1 MPASSLLDILLVED
15 DPGDIRLIKEMLREA
30 PMRTNVSAAK
40 DGMQALAWL
49 KRTGSFAHAP
59 RPDLVLLDLNLPK
72 LNGQDVLEE
81 MKHDAEL
88 SQIPVVVLTTSSR
101 EQDVATTLSGGAA
114 TYLMKPLD
122 LDTFLLALE
131 RLGPPTH
138 SA

>member
-30 PMRTNVSAAK
+30 PMRTNVSVAK
-40 DGMQALAWL
+40 GGMQALAWL
-49 KRTGSFAHAP
+49 KRMGSFAHAP

-122 LDTFLLALE
+122 LETFLLALE
-131 RLGPPTH
+131 RLGR
-138 SA
+138 

>member
-1 MPASSLLDILLVED
+1 M
-15 DPGDIRLIKEMLREA
+15 
-30 PMRTNVSAAK
+30 
-40 DGMQALAWL
+40 
-49 KRTGSFAHAP
+49 GSFAHAP

-101 EQDVATTLSGGAA
+101 EQDIATTLSGGAA

-122 LDTFLLALE
+122 LEKFLLALE
-131 RLGPPTH
+131 RLGR
-138 SA
+138 